1 MSSTLIT
8 TNKTTTIPSN
18 ASVGQLV
25 QIKNIFFTKI
35 HFLSQ
40 FKILIEVL
48 AGVVE
53 EVTCSITAE
62 TQPEKPDMATPFA
75 GFVINTFDVCSSIY
89 VKVEINLVTD
99 ILLTN
104 FYCKVP
110 KLDIGINLQAFNHI
124 IKNTKKDRDLSMFI
138 SENNRQKLTIVAE
151 TTKNTSSNETGKI
164 KRSELKLR
172 EPEQR
177 QKNTKT
183 QEYMYEVIM
192 KNEDFHSICREYDKY
207 SEHIE
212 INCTSNNIVFK
223 CIGDEVETG
232 EKFRNGFDGVT
243 IRTGDINK
251 DKKTDEEQKPYI
263 YQGIFDIKN
272 LILFSKCVNL
282 GPNIILFL
290 TNDFPLTMRYDFC
303 SYGKMTVFI
312 APIKDNEISNKE
324 YNYGDDDS
332 DDDIVVKGNTKNFV

>member
-1 MSSTLIT
+1 MSSIT
-8 TNKTTTIPSN
+8 NEKT
-18 ASVGQLV
+18 ASIGQLV
-25 QIKNIFFTKI
+25 QVKNIFFTKI
-35 HFLSQ
+35 HFLTQ
-40 FKILIEVL
+40 FKILVEVL

-53 EVTCSITAE
+53 EVTCSITAQTPPE
-62 TQPEKPDMATPFA
+62 TPDMAPPFA
-75 GFVINTFDVCSSIY
+75 GFIINTFDPCSSIY
-89 VKVEINLVTD
+89 VKVELNLVKD
-99 ILLTN
+99 IELTN
-104 FYCKVP
+104 FYCKLP
-110 KLDIGINLQAFNHI
+110 KLDIGINLQAFNYI
-124 IKNTKKDRDLSMFI
+124 IKNTKKDRELSMFI

-151 TTKNTSSNETGKI
+151 TTKITDSSESGKI

-177 QKNTKT
+177 QKSRKN

-243 IRTGDINK
+243 IRTGDIFKETKNA
-251 DKKTDEEQKPYI
+251 DGVIEEQKPCI

-272 LILFSKCVNL
+272 IILFSKCVNL
-282 GPNIILFL
+282 GTNIILFL

-312 APIKDNEISNKE
+312 APIKDNEVSNKD
-324 YNYGDDDS
+324 YNYGGDES
-332 DDDIVVKGNTKNFV
+332 DDEIIVKGTSKNFV